1 MKEKEKKEKMREIAR
16 IRNGD
21 VGIHPILQVTS
32 IKGLSAAT
40 DKPVQRYRLTLSD
53 GEDSIPGMLAIQM
66 NDVRETLFIHSF
78 LLSSSLSSSSY
89 FLFLFF

>member
-1 MKEKEKKEKMREIAR
+1 MKEINR

-21 VGIHPILQVTS
+21 VGFQPILQVTS

-66 NDVRETLFIHSF
+66 NDVIK
-78 LLSSSLSSSSY
+78 LSSFSFSLPLSLYSY
-89 FLFLFF
+89 LFL